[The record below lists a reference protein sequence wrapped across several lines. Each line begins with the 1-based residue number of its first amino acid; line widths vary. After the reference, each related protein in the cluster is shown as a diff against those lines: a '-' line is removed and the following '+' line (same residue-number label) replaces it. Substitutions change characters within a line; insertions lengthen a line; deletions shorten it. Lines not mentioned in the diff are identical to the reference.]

1 MTSAYPKRT
10 PDSPHIEPLPALPER
25 IRRRRPSL
33 KRWAVLFLAATLTLG
48 AGATWLFAPTEQ
60 DRLSTAEIAQRA
72 AAFAATP
79 PLQLKVVPAAELD
92 ARLADMQLSPAAQLE
107 LKQVLQQSQPAPS
120 HAKPPP
126 AGTPLPTPATI
137 PATSS
142 QLRLVELTLWD
153 SQAPDGDVVRVVSA
167 GYSRDVVLHKQP
179 VVLAVPVQGSMPIQ
193 IVGVRDGG
201 GGITLGVQ
209 GLQSP
214 VMAPIISEGQTITL
228 PIAP

>member
-1 MTSAYPKRT
+1 
-10 PDSPHIEPLPALPER
+10 
-25 IRRRRPSL
+25 
-33 KRWAVLFLAATLTLG
+33 
-48 AGATWLFAPTEQ
+48 
-60 DRLSTAEIAQRA
+60 
-72 AAFAATP
+72 
-79 PLQLKVVPAAELD
+79 
-92 ARLADMQLSPAAQLE
+92 MQLSPAAQLE